1 MHIVWIFIANA
12 CFYFWNIHTGWTNMC
27 PCFSACSTFCTLIS
41 VFPPWLVN
49 QKLPEMYR
57 QRSLRSVSSA
67 ECFVATHEGKDCH
80 SETLLLQKCL
90 LSSKKQNEVL
100 NTRINYN
107 TQYLHT
113 YICCCPTYWTVWNS
127 IASPMIAQIWSK
139 TVVRA
144 HNKHKRSRD
153 GKELTT
159 RLHVDAE
166 TNESTTSTL
175 AHMSVAAS
183 LDHLHCTDY
192 QHVSEFMQWCVGKCK
207 CWAQGLRA

>member
-1 MHIVWIFIANA
+1 MRVFIFETSTLAGRICVLAFQLVRHFA
-12 CFYFWNIHTGWTNMC
+12 PWYRYFL
-27 PCFSACSTFCTLIS
+27 PDLSTR
-41 VFPPWLVN
+41 N
-49 QKLPEMYR
+49 YR
-57 QRSLRSVSSA
+57 KCIDKRSLRSVSSA

-139 TVVRA
+139 MATA
-144 HNKHKRSRD
+144 LTHSFTIMLSR
-153 GKELTT
+153 
-159 RLHVDAE
+159 
-166 TNESTTSTL
+166 
-175 AHMSVAAS
+175 
-183 LDHLHCTDY
+183 
-192 QHVSEFMQWCVGKCK
+192 
-207 CWAQGLRA
+207 